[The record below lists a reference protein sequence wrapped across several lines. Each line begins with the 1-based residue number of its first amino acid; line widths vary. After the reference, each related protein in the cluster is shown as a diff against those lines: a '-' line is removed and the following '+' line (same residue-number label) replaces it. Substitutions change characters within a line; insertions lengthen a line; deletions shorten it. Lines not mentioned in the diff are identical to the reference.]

1 MVLSNSRA
9 LRKVG
14 GHKNKGYLVGM
25 DFDLD
30 ESSDLIQAAG
40 EAVFIP
46 RYEELTYLRL
56 EDGEE

>member
-1 MVLSNSRA
+1 MVLSHSRA

-14 GHKNKGYLVGM
+14 GHKNKGYLVDM
-25 DFDLD
+25 DLEMDDATDF
-30 ESSDLIQAAG
+30 IQAAG